1 MYALSRY
8 FARDFGVLDDF
19 DCQIESDPYFLAII
33 LCEFSK
39 FDFHKEEGG
48 GGPDPSTLPLDLR
61 MKYIMIDIF
70 YRTVPLYL

>member
-8 FARDFGVLDDF
+8 FARDLGVLHDF
-19 DCQIESDPYFLAII
+19 DCLIESDPYFLAII

-48 GGPDPSTLPLDLR
+48 GSRPLDTPSR
-61 MKYIMIDIF
+61 SAHEIYHD
-70 YRTVPLYL
+70 

>member
-8 FARDFGVLDDF
+8 FARDLGVLDDF

-48 GGPDPSTLPLDLR
+48 GLSTLPLDLR

>member
-8 FARDFGVLDDF
+8 FARDLGVLDDF

-48 GGPDPSTLPLDLR
+48 GVQTPRHSL
-61 MKYIMIDIF
+61 
-70 YRTVPLYL
+70 